1 LIAYWQEFSPSTQV
15 MMAPDGLRALA
26 VVSRDADECWRL
38 DNEPTLYKTL
48 PEAQRAAERR
58 LENIL

>member
-1 LIAYWQEFSPSTQV
+1 MGMSGVGAFFDGFSQAYDTV
-15 MMAPDGLRALA
+15 GR
-26 VVSRDADECWRL
+26 VSRDADECWRL